1 MAVCNSVKPL
11 SEAQEYEKWETD
23 SCYMKSVSHF
33 LVLCFTLSERVFSI
47 GKCRL
52 RVPFVMSKSPLAF
65 LL

>member
-11 SEAQEYEKWETD
+11 PEAQEYEKWEAD

-33 LVLCFTLSERVFSI
+33 LVLCFALSERVVSI
-47 GKCRL
+47 DKCRP
-52 RVPFVMSKSPLAF
+52 RVSFVMSKSPLAF

>member
-1 MAVCNSVKPL
+1 MAVCNCIKPL
-11 SEAQEYEKWETD
+11 PEAQEYEKWEAD

-33 LVLCFTLSERVFSI
+33 LVLCFALSERVVFI